1 MADEVASLL
10 VKITADG
17 TQAVGVLNGVSSTVE
32 TLANKNASLL
42 NKVSSVG
49 TLAGN
54 IGRVITKTFG
64 VATVAGLTASAK
76 AAGQL
81 NKELANIGTLS
92 VPTERLHEFKGQIQ
106 DVAIATGKST
116 SDISDGTYQVVSA
129 FGDAADTMEK
139 VEINAKAARAGLA
152 TTTDSINLTSA
163 VTKAYGDTSAGA
175 VQHVADLAFKT
186 VELGQTT
193 FPELA
198 QNMQQV
204 TSLSKELGVSQEELF
219 GAYATLTGVTG
230 NAAEVQTQMKA
241 IYTAML
247 KPSKNMQ
254 KVIESQGYASG
265 FAMVKALGF
274 AGTLNA
280 LKSATNGSEEEMLGL
295 FNNVRAMPAVM
306 ALTGAQ
312 ADTFS
317 TKLGKMKEA
326 SGAATKAFE
335 VQTEGVA
342 KTGFT
347 LEQAKVKM
355 QVAAQNF
362 GESAAPIIADFADI
376 VDKASTKLSTMSDEE
391 RKAVI
396 NTGLLT
402 TKIGVGLSIGGK
414 ALTLGTKLVGT
425 AKAIGPAV
433 ISGITSP
440 VGLATLAI
448 AGVTAATYA
457 GVKAYEE
464 YKADWS
470 RGGKEMAESIRS
482 HVSATRELN
491 DLQYELRSLQQV
503 VNNPETDENTLNVSK
518 ARIEEIKQLLSE
530 KYNLDITVNDGGL
543 DAALEKAKQ
552 IQLLEAKQDIPDLL
566 DYSTKNKDDYYG
578 ELEKQDFLQGA
589 INGIKQE
596 QDATGK
602 LRGELLLLNEAR
614 KSGRIS
620 QEEYTASLNKLIEA
634 TGNPTLKDMPLD
646 VLLNGTA
653 IQDWLDR
660 LNSQLTTNEGLLA
673 KSEATTAEYVGPM
686 QDLANAGLL
695 EIEFGDAEQGLS
707 HITTAVQAA
716 DLSMNDWAVTTA
728 LAMNNIDHLSTAWEQ
743 AWNGDNT
750 ALTGIVNDYIRSMK
764 EFGASAEETAIGASL
779 IQNGFRTVEE
789 AAKAG
794 KLDVITQQADELA
807 HSMGLIPEDKHI
819 VINADG
825 DISIIEDVQSAVDN
839 VNTKGDVNLQVSA
852 TGDISVL
859 DTADEKLK
867 ELINNNQV
875 TIKFNAE
882 TNGFDISDVQ
892 GNKLGE
898 ITADGKINWIKGDVE
913 KPKPEDTDVEAKA
926 NYTPGNITK
935 PTPDQVDVNA
945 KIHYT
950 ATGDVPKGRA
960 KGDMN
965 FPGGLAMVNDER
977 GISDN
982 RELIV
987 DRGRAFIPEGRD
999 VILPLSKGAKV
1010 YTAAQTKAIMS
1021 GLGIPHYAKGK
1032 DNSDAFTAA
1041 KDDWT
1046 QYKNTHAVTVT
1057 QELQKW
1063 VELSE
1068 KFTSNQKDVQD
1079 IQEQIFSLMQK
1090 QTKELNDQARA
1101 YLEERSALNDWEDIG
1116 DSPLAAFGRV
1126 KERNMEEVKA
1136 GRQTWDDFTK
1146 TMKDMG
1152 SDMYN
1157 ARISQSKKWLDHEEK
1172 YNGMSVADTLAG
1184 IDRMREYT
1192 REYYEQGIISHR
1204 EYIESKTDLDE
1215 MYIDKVKEGLSEQ
1228 FDISKAYISDHTY
1241 FNDWQDSGDD
1251 PLEAYNRVMDRHREA
1266 LANGELTQK
1275 EFDEYGQKLGSSMY
1289 SERKEQSLSWLDEQR
1304 KYFGMTDEEYV
1315 QGLERIKAYIQE
1327 YYDQGLI
1334 SRREYNEAMT
1344 ELNHS
1349 SWDEASEAYDD
1360 MLKEQQ
1366 DYINKMQEEF
1376 QKQEQA
1382 LRDSWTVEDRKV
1394 DMAEVAGQ
1402 LDIYAG
1408 AVTDR
1413 GQQKYKELEEQM
1425 KQLQRDEELYR
1436 LQVKNTATI
1445 DALQSDYEQ
1454 LEADKADFLRNIV
1467 TNTDI
1472 NVSGIVG
1479 ELTSKIAGSSNDIN
1493 HTLSEIIDAIR
1504 DIKMEQQNF
1513 NDSRQI
1519 NITTN
1524 DASVIEKYM
1533 EGS

>member
-1 MADEVASLL
+1 
-10 VKITADG
+10 
-17 TQAVGVLNGVSSTVE
+17 
-32 TLANKNASLL
+32 
-42 NKVSSVG
+42 
-49 TLAGN
+49 
-54 IGRVITKTFG
+54 
-64 VATVAGLTASAK
+64 
-76 AAGQL
+76 
-81 NKELANIGTLS
+81 
-92 VPTERLHEFKGQIQ
+92 
-106 DVAIATGKST
+106 
-116 SDISDGTYQVVSA
+116 
-129 FGDAADTMEK
+129 
-139 VEINAKAARAGLA
+139 
-152 TTTDSINLTSA
+152 
-163 VTKAYGDTSAGA
+163 
-175 VQHVADLAFKT
+175 
-186 VELGQTT
+186 
-193 FPELA
+193 
-198 QNMQQV
+198 
-204 TSLSKELGVSQEELF
+204 
-219 GAYATLTGVTG
+219 
-230 NAAEVQTQMKA
+230 
-241 IYTAML
+241 
-247 KPSKNMQ
+247 
-254 KVIESQGYASG
+254 
-265 FAMVKALGF
+265 
-274 AGTLNA
+274 
-280 LKSATNGSEEEMLGL
+280 
-295 FNNVRAMPAVM
+295 
-306 ALTGAQ
+306 
-312 ADTFS
+312 
-317 TKLGKMKEA
+317 
-326 SGAATKAFE
+326 
-335 VQTEGVA
+335 
-342 KTGFT
+342 
-347 LEQAKVKM
+347 
-355 QVAAQNF
+355 
-362 GESAAPIIADFADI
+362 
-376 VDKASTKLSTMSDEE
+376 
-391 RKAVI
+391 
-396 NTGLLT
+396 
-402 TKIGVGLSIGGK
+402 
-414 ALTLGTKLVGT
+414 
-425 AKAIGPAV
+425 
-433 ISGITSP
+433 
-440 VGLATLAI
+440 
-448 AGVTAATYA
+448 
-457 GVKAYEE
+457 
-464 YKADWS
+464 
-470 RGGKEMAESIRS
+470 
-482 HVSATRELN
+482 
-491 DLQYELRSLQQV
+491 
-503 VNNPETDENTLNVSK
+503 
-518 ARIEEIKQLLSE
+518 
-530 KYNLDITVNDGGL
+530 
-543 DAALEKAKQ
+543 
-552 IQLLEAKQDIPDLL
+552 
-566 DYSTKNKDDYYG
+566 
-578 ELEKQDFLQGA
+578 
-589 INGIKQE
+589 
-596 QDATGK
+596 
-602 LRGELLLLNEAR
+602 
-614 KSGRIS
+614 
-620 QEEYTASLNKLIEA
+620 
-634 TGNPTLKDMPLD
+634 
-646 VLLNGTA
+646 
-653 IQDWLDR
+653 
-660 LNSQLTTNEGLLA
+660 
-673 KSEATTAEYVGPM
+673 
-686 QDLANAGLL
+686 
-695 EIEFGDAEQGLS
+695 
-707 HITTAVQAA
+707 
-716 DLSMNDWAVTTA
+716 
-728 LAMNNIDHLSTAWEQ
+728 
-743 AWNGDNT
+743 
-750 ALTGIVNDYIRSMK
+750 
-764 EFGASAEETAIGASL
+764 
-779 IQNGFRTVEE
+779 
-789 AAKAG
+789 
-794 KLDVITQQADELA
+794 
-807 HSMGLIPEDKHI
+807 
-819 VINADG
+819 
-825 DISIIEDVQSAVDN
+825 
-839 VNTKGDVNLQVSA
+839 
-852 TGDISVL
+852 
-859 DTADEKLK
+859 
-867 ELINNNQV
+867 
-875 TIKFNAE
+875 
-882 TNGFDISDVQ
+882 
-892 GNKLGE
+892 
-898 ITADGKINWIKGDVE
+898 
-913 KPKPEDTDVEAKA
+913 
-926 NYTPGNITK
+926 
-935 PTPDQVDVNA
+935 
-945 KIHYT
+945 
-950 ATGDVPKGRA
+950 
-960 KGDMN
+960 
-965 FPGGLAMVNDER
+965 
-977 GISDN
+977 
-982 RELIV
+982 
-987 DRGRAFIPEGRD
+987 
-999 VILPLSKGAKV
+999 
-1010 YTAAQTKAIMS
+1010 MS